1 MTDFDKKSKPV
12 VLVTGSGRR
21 LGRQILLAFHRH
33 GGFDLVLNYH
43 SSETDAM
50 NTADAIRSEGG
61 RVLTVRADVSK
72 RKDVLRMMQITEKE
86 FGRLDIL
93 VNNAAI
99 FTRYKWDEIDDEAWN
114 KIIDTNL
121 KSVFLCSQE
130 GARLIMKTSGKG
142 KIINIASLGGLQ
154 AWKEHIHY
162 SASKAGVMS
171 LTRSFA
177 RTLAPHI
184 TVNAVAPGTII
195 LEGEENPDM
204 QHIDV
209 AKIPL
214 KRYGKPVDITEV
226 VLFLSTGASYVTGVT
241 IPVDGGRSIDTRLS

>member
-1 MTDFDKKSKPV
+1 MDKPV
-12 VLVTGSGRR
+12 VLVTGSARR
-21 LGRQILLAFHRH
+21 LGRHILLAFHQH

-43 SSETDAM
+43 ASEDEAKKTSDEITS
-50 NTADAIRSEGG
+50 NGG
-61 RVLTVRADVSK
+61 RVLRVQADVSK
-72 RKDVLRMMQITEKE
+72 RKDVVRMMQIIEKE
-86 FGRLDIL
+86 YGRLDIL

-99 FTRYKWDEIDDEAWN
+99 FTRYKWNKIDDDAWN

-130 GARLIMKTSGKG
+130 GAQLILKSTGAG
-142 KIINIASLGGLQ
+142 RIINIASLGGLQ

-177 RTLAPHI
+177 RTLAPDI

-195 LEGEENPDM
+195 IEGEENPEM
-204 QHIDV
+204 QHIDKS
-209 AKIPL
+209 KIPL
-214 KRYGKPVDITEV
+214 KRYGDPIDIAEV
-226 VLFLSTGASYVTGVT
+226 VLFLSTKASYITGVT

>member
-1 MTDFDKKSKPV
+1 MSKPV

-21 LGRQILLAFHRH
+21 LGRQILFGFHRH

-43 SSETDAM
+43 ASENEAE
-50 NTADAIRSEGG
+50 NTASKIRSEGG
-61 RVLTVRADVSK
+61 RILTVRADVSK
-72 RKDVLRMMQITEKE
+72 RDDVVRMMQIIEKE
-86 FGRLDIL
+86 YGQLDIV

-99 FTRYKWDEIDDEAWN
+99 FTRFKWDEIDDDAWN

-130 GARLIMKTSGKG
+130 GAKLILKTSGKG

-162 SASKAGVMS
+162 SASKAGVLS

-177 RTLAPHI
+177 RTLAPDI

-195 LEGEENPDM
+195 IEGEENKEL
-204 QHIDV
+204 QHININ
-209 AKIPL
+209 KIPL
-214 KRYGKPVDITEV
+214 HRYGQPSDITEV
-226 VLFLSTGASYVTGVT
+226 VLFLSTSASYITGVT

>member
-1 MTDFDKKSKPV
+1 MNNPV

-21 LGRQILLAFHRH
+21 LGRQILLAFHRY
-33 GGFDLVLNYH
+33 GGFNLVLNYH
-43 SSETDAM
+43 SSEGEANKTVD
-50 NTADAIRSEGG
+50 NIRSGGG
-61 RVLTVRADVSK
+61 RVLPIQADVSD
-72 RKDVLRMMQITEKE
+72 RKSVIRMMKIIEKE
-86 FGRLDIL
+86 YGRLDIV

-99 FTRYKWDEIDDEAWN
+99 FTRFKWDEIDDDAWN

-130 GARLIMKTSGKG
+130 GAKLILKTSGKG

-162 SASKAGVMS
+162 SASKAGVLS

-177 RTLAPHI
+177 RTLAPDI

-195 LEGEENPDM
+195 IEGEENKEI
-204 QHIDV
+204 QHINV
-209 AKIPL
+209 NKIPL
-214 KRYGKPVDITEV
+214 HRYGQPSDITEV
-226 VLFLSTGASYVTGVT
+226 VLFLSTNASYITGVT

>member
-1 MTDFDKKSKPV
+1 MSKPV

-33 GGFDLVLNYH
+33 GEFDLVLNYH
-43 SSETDAM
+43 SSDEDAKR
-50 NTADAIRSEGG
+50 TARTIESEGG

-72 RKDVLRMMQITEKE
+72 RDDVTNMMHLIEKE
-86 FGRLDIL
+86 YGRLDIL

-99 FTRYKWDEIDDEAWN
+99 FTRYKWHEIDDNAWN
-114 KIIDTNL
+114 NIIDINL
-121 KSVFLCSQE
+121 KGVFLCSQE
-130 GARLIMKTSGKG
+130 GARLILKTSGKG

-154 AWKEHIHY
+154 AWREHIHY

-177 RTLAPHI
+177 RTLAPDI

-195 LEGEENPDM
+195 IEGEENPEM
-204 QHIDV
+204 QHIDES
-209 AKIPL
+209 KIPL

-226 VLFLSTGASYVTGVT
+226 ILFLSTAASYITGVT

>member
-1 MTDFDKKSKPV
+1 MSKPV

-43 SSETDAM
+43 SSEKDAEY
-50 NTADAIRSEGG
+50 TAEKIRSEGS
-61 RVLTVRADVSK
+61 RILTVKADVAK
-72 RKDVLRMMQITEKE
+72 REDVAHMMQLIEKE
-86 FGRLDIL
+86 YERLDIL

-99 FTRYKWDEIDDEAWN
+99 FTRYKWDEIDDEAWD
-114 KIIDTNL
+114 KIIDINL
-121 KSVFLCSQE
+121 KGVFLCSQE
-130 GARLIMKTSGKG
+130 GARLILKTSGKG
-142 KIINIASLGGLQ
+142 KIINVASLGGLQ

-177 RTLAPHI
+177 RTLAPDI

-195 LEGEENPDM
+195 IEGEENPEM
-204 QHIDV
+204 QHIDRD
-209 AKIPL
+209 KIPL
-214 KRYGKPVDITEV
+214 QRYGEPVDISEV
-226 VLFLSTGASYVTGVT
+226 VMFLSTGGSYITGVT

>member
-1 MTDFDKKSKPV
+1 MNNPV

-21 LGRQILLAFHRH
+21 LGRQILLAFHKH
-33 GGFDLVLNYH
+33 GGYDLVLNFN
-43 SSETDAM
+43 SSEKEAGKTVDF
-50 NTADAIRSEGG
+50 IRSEGG
-61 RVLTVRADVSK
+61 RVLPIQADVSE
-72 RKDVLRMMQITEKE
+72 RKSVVRMMQIIEE
-86 FGRLDIL
+86 EYGQLDIV

-99 FTRYKWDEIDDEAWN
+99 FTRFKWDEIEDNAWD

-130 GARLIMKTSGKG
+130 GAKLILKTSGKG

-162 SASKAGVMS
+162 SASKAGVLS

-177 RTLAPHI
+177 RTLAPDI

-195 LEGEENPDM
+195 IEGEENKEI
-204 QHIDV
+204 QHIKKE
-209 AKIPL
+209 KIPL
-214 KRYGKPVDITEV
+214 HRYGQPSDITEV
-226 VLFLSTGASYVTGVT
+226 VLFLSTNASYITGVT

>member
-1 MTDFDKKSKPV
+1 MNNPV

-21 LGRQILLAFHRH
+21 LGRQILLAFHKR
-33 GGFDLVLNYH
+33 GDFDLVLNYH
-43 SSETDAM
+43 SSEEEANKTVDI
-50 NTADAIRSEGG
+50 IRSEGG
-61 RVLTVRADVSK
+61 RVIPIRADVSD
-72 RKDVLRMMQITEKE
+72 RKSVIRMMQIIEKE
-86 FGRLDIL
+86 YGQLDIV

-99 FTRYKWDEIDDEAWN
+99 FTRFKWDEIEDDAWN

-130 GARLIMKTSGKG
+130 GAKLILKTSGKG

-162 SASKAGVMS
+162 SASKAGVLS

-177 RTLAPHI
+177 RTLAPDI

-195 LEGEENPDM
+195 IEGEENKEI
-204 QHIDV
+204 QHININ
-209 AKIPL
+209 KIPL
-214 KRYGKPVDITEV
+214 HRYGQPSDITEV
-226 VLFLSTGASYVTGVT
+226 VLFLSTSASYITGVT

>member
-1 MTDFDKKSKPV
+1 MSKPV

-21 LGRQILLAFHRH
+21 IGKHILLAFHRH
-33 GGFDLVLNYH
+33 GGFDLVLNYK
-43 SSETDAM
+43 SAEKEAQIISDEIT
-50 NTADAIRSEGG
+50 SEGG
-61 RVLTVRADVSK
+61 RVLPVQADVSK
-72 RKDVLRMMQITEKE
+72 REDVVRMMQIIEKE
-86 FGRLDIL
+86 YGRLDIL

-130 GARLIMKTSGKG
+130 GARLILKTAGKG
-142 KIINIASLGGLQ
+142 RIINIASLGGLQ

-177 RTLAPHI
+177 RTLAPDI
-184 TVNAVAPGTII
+184 TVNGVAPGTII
-195 LEGEENPDM
+195 VEGEENPEIE
-204 QHIDV
+204 HIDEGI
-209 AKIPL
+209 IPL
-214 KRYGKPVDITEV
+214 KRHGEPSDITEV
-226 VLFLSTGASYVTGVT
+226 VLFLSTSASYVTGVT

>member
-1 MTDFDKKSKPV
+1 MSKPV

-43 SSETDAM
+43 SSRDEAEQTS
-50 NTADAIRSEGG
+50 DAIKNEGG
-61 RVLTVRADVSK
+61 RIICVQADVSK
-72 RKDVLRMMQITEKE
+72 REDVQRMISVIEKE
-86 FGRLDIL
+86 YGRLDII

-99 FTRYKWDEIDDEAWN
+99 FTKYRWDELDDEGW
-114 KIIDTNL
+114 DTIMDINL

-130 GARLIMKTSGKG
+130 GARLILRTSGTG
-142 KIINIASLGGLQ
+142 RIINIASLGGLQ
-154 AWKEHIHY
+154 AWKDHIHY
-162 SASKAGVMS
+162 SASKAGVLS

-195 LEGEENPDM
+195 IEGEENPELT
-204 QHIDV
+204 HIEAD
-209 AKIPL
+209 KIPL
-214 KRYGKPVDITEV
+214 KRYGKPVDITDT
-226 VLFLSTGASYVTGVT
+226 VLFLSTSASYITGIT

>member
-1 MTDFDKKSKPV
+1 MSKNKV

-21 LGRQILLAFHRH
+21 LGRQILLAFHRY
-33 GGFDLVLNYH
+33 GGYDMVLNYH
-43 SSETDAM
+43 SSDSEAEK
-50 NTADAIRSEGG
+50 TAEMIRSEGG
-61 RVLTVRADVSK
+61 RVITVKADVSK
-72 RKDVLRMMQITEKE
+72 REDVISMMQIIEKE

-99 FTRYKWDEIDDEAWN
+99 FTRYKWDMITDDAWH

-130 GARLIMKTSGKG
+130 GAQCILRTAKNG

-162 SASKAGVMS
+162 SASKAGVLS

-177 RTLAPHI
+177 RTLAPDI

-195 LEGEENPDM
+195 IDGEENPEI
-204 QHIDV
+204 QHIDKN
-209 AKIPL
+209 KIPL
-214 KRYGKPVDITEV
+214 NRYGEPNDISEV
-226 VLFLSTGASYVTGVT
+226 VLFLSTKASYITGVT
-241 IPVDGGRSIDTRLS
+241 IPVDGGRSIDTRMS

>member
-1 MTDFDKKSKPV
+1 MSKPV

-21 LGRQILLAFHRH
+21 IGKHILLAFHRH
-33 GGFDLVLNYH
+33 GGFDLVLNYK
-43 SSETDAM
+43 SAEKEAQIISDEIT
-50 NTADAIRSEGG
+50 SEGG
-61 RVLTVRADVSK
+61 RVLPVQADVSK
-72 RKDVLRMMQITEKE
+72 REDVVRMMQIIEKE
-86 FGRLDIL
+86 YGRLDIL

-130 GARLIMKTSGKG
+130 GAQLILKTAGKG

-177 RTLAPHI
+177 RTLAPDI
-184 TVNAVAPGTII
+184 TVNGVAPGTII
-195 LEGEENPDM
+195 VEGEENPEIE
-204 QHIDV
+204 HIDEGI
-209 AKIPL
+209 IPL
-214 KRYGKPVDITEV
+214 KRHGEPSDITEV
-226 VLFLSTGASYVTGVT
+226 VLFLSTSASYVTGVT

>member
-1 MTDFDKKSKPV
+1 MNKPV

-21 LGRQILLAFHRH
+21 LGRQILLAFHRC

-43 SSETDAM
+43 SSEEEA
-50 NTADAIRSEGG
+50 NKTAALIRSEGG
-61 RVLTVRADVSK
+61 RVLPVQADVSD
-72 RKDVLRMMQITEKE
+72 RKSVVRMMQIIEKE
-86 FGRLDIL
+86 YGQLDIV

-99 FTRYKWDEIDDEAWN
+99 FTRFKWDEIDDNAWN

-130 GARLIMKTSGKG
+130 GAKLILKTSVKG

-162 SASKAGVMS
+162 SASKAGVLS

-177 RTLAPHI
+177 RTLAPDI

-195 LEGEENPDM
+195 IESEENKEI
-204 QHIDV
+204 QHINV
-209 AKIPL
+209 NKIPL
-214 KRYGKPVDITEV
+214 QRYGQPSDITEV
-226 VLFLSTGASYVTGVT
+226 VLFLSTNASYITGVT

>member
-1 MTDFDKKSKPV
+1 MVDFVSMSKPV

-43 SSETDAM
+43 SSSEEAK
-50 NTADAIRSEGG
+50 NTADAIKSEGG

-72 RKDVLRMMQITEKE
+72 REDVVRMMQLTEKE
-86 FGRLDIL
+86 FGRLDII

-99 FTRYKWDEIDDEAWN
+99 FTRYKWDEIDDDAWN

-121 KSVFLCSQE
+121 KSVLLCSQQ
-130 GARLIMKTSGKG
+130 GAQLILKTSGKG

-177 RTLAPHI
+177 RTLAPNI

-195 LEGEENPDM
+195 IEGEENPEI
-204 QHIDV
+204 QHIDEK
-209 AKIPL
+209 KIPL
-214 KRYGKPVDITEV
+214 KRYGEPVDITEV
-226 VLFLSTGASYVTGVT
+226 VLFLSTGASYITGVT